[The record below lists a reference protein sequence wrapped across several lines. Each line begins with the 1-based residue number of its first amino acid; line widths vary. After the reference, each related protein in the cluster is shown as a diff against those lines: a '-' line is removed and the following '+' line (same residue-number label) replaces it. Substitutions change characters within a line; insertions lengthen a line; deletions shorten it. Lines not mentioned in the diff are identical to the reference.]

1 VSTTEVDDASA
12 VLAVVVLAG
21 GAGRRLGGADKP
33 GLDVGGRTLLD
44 HVLLACPERADIVV
58 VGPRR
63 PTAREVRWTREQP
76 PGGGPVAGLAA
87 GLRLVAAPIVLVLA
101 ADLPLVGAALAPL
114 LRVASQAVADG
125 RDGAWVVDDQ
135 GHGQPLVSCLAVAP
149 LRAAMPAEPRDR
161 PLHQVLAG
169 LRLDRVNA
177 PEGSVSDVDTPQD
190 LADIRQDLHRQH
202 GKDTH
207 E

>member
-1 VSTTEVDDASA
+1 MQQA
-12 VLAVVVLAG
+12 VEEHLE
-21 GAGRRLGGADKP
+21 RR
-33 GLDVGGRTLLD
+33 GLDGM
-44 HVLLACPERADIVV
+44 RA
-58 VGPRR
+58 
-63 PTAREVRWTREQP
+63 
-76 PGGGPVAGLAA
+76 L
-87 GLRLVAAPIVLVLA
+87 LVAVDGQLVLERYWDSDPDEH
-101 ADLPLVGAALAPL
+101 ADTLSVTKTITGTLVGAALAPL
-114 LRVASQAVADG
+114 LRVASEAVADG
-125 RDGAWVVDDQ
+125 RDGAWIVDDQ
-135 GHGQPLVSCLAVAP
+135 GQGQPLVSCLAVAP

-161 PLHQVLAG
+161 PLHQVLAR